1 MFKVVLLL
9 PCEFVQVLKLSKIM
23 QFSQILELFTKK
35 ESYFSDQYGSQTKK
49 SSGFIFK
56 RKRSLSAEEKFQ
68 IPTSAFQLF

>member
-1 MFKVVLLL
+1 
-9 PCEFVQVLKLSKIM
+9 M
-23 QFSQILELFTKK
+23 QFSQILELFTEK

>member
-1 MFKVVLLL
+1 
-9 PCEFVQVLKLSKIM
+9 M
-23 QFSQILELFTKK
+23 QFSQILELFTEK

-49 SSGFIFK
+49 SSGFIL